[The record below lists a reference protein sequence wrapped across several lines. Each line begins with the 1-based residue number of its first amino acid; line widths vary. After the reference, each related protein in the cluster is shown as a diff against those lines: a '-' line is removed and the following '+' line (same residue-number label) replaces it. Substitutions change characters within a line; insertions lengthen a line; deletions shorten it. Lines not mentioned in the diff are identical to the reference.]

1 MVLSIYH
8 FGIEQNLWLGF
19 TECSSNISFNNDSL
33 KNLLSKD
40 PIRCQNIQFK
50 VLNISLAGWN
60 GLVSMSLFTI
70 SILLLYLYN
79 KGIKDYEK

>member
-60 GLVSMSLFTI
+60 SFISFSVLIILVYMLF
-70 SILLLYLYN
+70 IL
-79 KGIKDYEK
+79 KKDKNEM